1 MAGLEFFGNVILSQF
16 HAGFYLARNDAVGK
30 NAADTGCDGFAGSV
44 LGGLNHEFI
53 DNLLCLTGRAI
64 LLLLTEIRGRRR
76 FCWTNGPEFLI
87 TPPFCTEST
96 VAQPVALLC
105 LISVSCVTLSPCT
118 AF

>member
-16 HAGFYLARNDAVGK
+16 RAGLDFARDNAVGE
-30 NAADTGCDGFAGSV
+30 NAADTGCDGFAWGV

-64 LLLLTEIRGRRR
+64 LLLLTENRCWRR

-96 VAQPVALLC
+96 VARLRPFSA
-105 LISVSCVTLSPCT
+105 
-118 AF
+118 